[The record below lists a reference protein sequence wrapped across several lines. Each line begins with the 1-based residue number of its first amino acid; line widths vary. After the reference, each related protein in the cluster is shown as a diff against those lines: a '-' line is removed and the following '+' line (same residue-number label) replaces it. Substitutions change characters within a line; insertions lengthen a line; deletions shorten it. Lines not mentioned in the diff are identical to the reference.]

1 MMIEILT
8 MMKMM
13 TMNDYTKQTIN
24 ALKNC
29 PQCLES
35 LRAIEC
41 YDYEARFGAFIR
53 VKCGIITLSLIEWDI
68 VAQELKT
75 LL

>member
-1 MMIEILT
+1 MMNT
-8 MMKMM
+8 MGMM
-13 TMNDYTKQTIN
+13 RTKTMNNFTQQTLT

-29 PQCLES
+29 SQCLES
-35 LRAIEC
+35 LRVVEC